1 MPAADRTPVAVL
13 LLARELTHGGS
24 ERQLAEMA
32 KALDRR
38 RFTAHV
44 GCVMGQGSRGDELRA
59 AGIPVIEF
67 RMTSLASRGALDAA
81 ASLRLYVK
89 THAVKVI
96 HAFDSPMAAFAA
108 PVGRLFTRARVVLT
122 SQRCFEDTIYPPQR
136 WQVRVAH
143 RLAHGTVANCD
154 ATRRHL
160 IEHYHLPESKI
171 RVCRNGLDAARFPA
185 GPRSLPT
192 ALAGASLVIGTVSVL
207 RPEKGLRLLLQAFAA
222 MRKEAPGA
230 KLLMVGS
237 GPEREGLIALSESL
251 GIAND
256 CHFEPA
262 ASNVSPWMRSID
274 IFVQPSLSE
283 ALSNSIMEAM
293 ASGCCVIASDVGGN
307 PELVEHG
314 KSGLLFPRGD
324 ADALAAQLRSVIGQ
338 RNLIGVYAANGC
350 ERIRTEFTLAAA
362 AEKMQSIYDEFL
374 NRGKR
379 QETPVAVETRE
390 RKSESAP

>member
-1 MPAADRTPVAVL
+1 M

-32 KALDRR
+32 KAFDRR
-38 RFTAHV
+38 RFTPHV
-44 GCVMGQGSRGDELRA
+44 GCVMGQGSRGAELKA

-67 RMTSLASRGALDAA
+67 PMTSLASREAWDAA
-81 ASLRLYVK
+81 TSLRLYVK
-89 THAVKVI
+89 THAIEVI

-108 PVGRLFTRARVVLT
+108 PVGRLSTRARVVLT

-143 RLAHGTVANCD
+143 RFAHGTVANCD

-160 IEHYHLPESKI
+160 IEHYHLPETKI
-171 RVCRNGLDAARFPA
+171 RVCRNGLDAARFPS
-185 GPRSLPT
+185 GSRSLPAT
-192 ALAGASLVIGTVSVL
+192 LAGASLVIGTVSVL
-207 RPEKGLRLLLQAFAA
+207 RPEKGLTLLLQAFAA
-222 MRKEAPGA
+222 VRKEAPGA
-230 KLLMVGS
+230 RLLVVGS
-237 GPEREGLIALSESL
+237 GPEREALIALSESL
-251 GIAND
+251 GIAQD

-262 ASNVSPWMRSID
+262 AADVSPWMRSID

-293 ASGCCVIASDVGGN
+293 SSGCCVIASDVGGN
-307 PELVEHG
+307 PELIEHG

-324 ADALAAQLRSVIGQ
+324 ADALAAQLRSMIGQ
-338 RNLIGVYAANGC
+338 RDLVEVYAAKGC
-350 ERIRTEFTLAAA
+350 ERIRVEFTLAAA

-374 NRGKR
+374 NPVKR
-379 QETPVAVETRE
+379 RETPRGTAFRL
-390 RKSESAP
+390 